1 MKNIVLLFSL
11 VLLTSAAANSNKYL
25 FATSFESKITHKPEP
40 TKDGFTLGIG
50 PKKVT
55 LRTGTRERNA
65 AFIYVIP
72 RGNFSGRIDASF
84 EISNEALVIDNRLD
98 PHALTVDASNASPG
112 DYTVKLVGVQ
122 GKLREE
128 ATLKVT
134 VTPEPEGTVHK
145 VTLSPKT
152 ATVEAGKTLPLQA
165 TIVGEG
171 NFNRECTWEVTESG
185 EAGSDG
191 YVVPDENGAATLH
204 VYAKT
209 QTDKMY
215 VTVRSEQAPGMLDY
229 LEINVLP
236 TTIPIVLKTE
246 KETISFDARL
256 SFGYIGN
263 ATGVS
268 LAKPSEY
275 VKYVKL
281 DGQMVEIH
289 SSEKIGTETIFLT
302 FNLASGGTHT
312 VPFTLTVRASK
323 TAPEYRILPASFRE
337 PTIEELNMLAYI
349 NELRKNGANCGSTYF
364 PPAPPL
370 QWNAKLALAAR
381 SHSIDMG
388 KRNYV
393 AHTTPDLQFPNDRA
407 LAAGYAWFGV
417 GENLAA
423 GAHSTASVV
432 ARWQTSPG
440 HCSTMMNA
448 ANIDAGIGIE
458 REPGTRYFTYW
469 TLKTGFGETY
479 KP

>member
-1 MKNIVLLFSL
+1 MKRIAIFLLLTTTQLLAQTPSVDKAS
-11 VLLTSAAANSNKYL
+11 VLLTS
-25 FATSFESKITHKPEP
+25 SFESVVEP

-50 PKKVT
+50 PEKVT

-72 RGNFSGRIDASF
+72 RGNFSGTINASF

-98 PHALTVDASNASPG
+98 PHALTVDASNAPPG
-112 DYTVKLVGVQ
+112 DYTVKLIGVQ

-171 NFNRECTWEVTESG
+171 NFNREFIWEVTESE

-191 YVVPDENGAATLH
+191 YVVPGENGAATLH
-204 VYAKT
+204 VHAKT

-215 VTVRSEQAPGMLDY
+215 VTVRSKQAPGMLDY

-246 KETISFDARL
+246 KETISYDARL

-263 ATGVS
+263 AIGVS

-302 FNLASGGTHT
+302 FNLANGGTHT

-323 TAPEYRILPASFRE
+323 TAPEYRILADSFRE
-337 PTIEELNMLAYI
+337 PTIEELNMLTYI
-349 NELRKNGANCGSTYF
+349 NELRKHGANCGSTYF

-370 QWNAKLALAAR
+370 QWNAKLALVAR

-407 LAAGYAWFGV
+407 LAAGYTWFGV

-423 GAHSTASVV
+423 GAHSAASVV

-458 REPGTRYFTYW
+458 RAPGTQHFTYW